1 MFSVPS
7 LSKLLFPV
15 DLVIGVTYLS
25 TPSVFVEST
34 CSSNGK
40 LVIASSARLAIDSL
54 NSASS
59 SSLETYMPFI
69 LCATDL
75 STSHDQ

>member
-25 TPSVFVEST
+25 TPSVLVEST

-40 LVIASSARLAIDSL
+40 LVIASSARLAIDS
-54 NSASS
+54 ASS
-59 SSLETYMPFI
+59 SSLETYMP
-69 LCATDL
+69 ATDL
-75 STSHDQ
+75 STSHD

>member
-15 DLVIGVTYLS
+15 DLLIGVTSGYFL
-25 TPSVFVEST
+25 TPSVLVEST

-40 LVIASSARLAIDSL
+40 LVIASSARLAIDS
-54 NSASS
+54 ASS
-59 SSLETYMPFI
+59 SSLETYMP
-69 LCATDL
+69 ATDL
-75 STSHDQ
+75 STSHD